1 MYNARVFCPSVD
13 VTKTNFHLNNG
24 KFRIDLTDG
33 EMVYQAALPLE
44 GMPCGDSVR
53 VLASW

>member
-1 MYNARVFCPSVD
+1 MYNARVFSPSVD

-33 EMVYQAALPLE
+33 ELVYQAALPLE